1 MLKTIAAGVLLV
13 YVIVGLVFGGVFVY
27 EHWGYRYGTGVLFAR
42 AAEDAMQWP
51 ENLVGGLF

>member
-27 EHWGYRYGTGVLFAR
+27 EHWGYGYGTGALFAR
-42 AAEDAMQWP
+42 AAEDAMLWP
-51 ENLVGGLF
+51 VNLVGGLF

>member
-27 EHWGYRYGTGVLFAR
+27 GHWGYGYGTGVQGAR
-42 AAEDAMQWP
+42 AAEEAMLWP
-51 ENLVGGLF
+51 VKLVDGLF